1 MALKN
6 KSEVNMISG
15 PEFINLQPLDVNPLM
30 SECQIKVFYLGH
42 NRNGSYINKTT
53 AEKMSKTLRGTP
65 IVAAFNKNK
74 EDFGDH
80 GDVIR
85 IEDGEIHFEC
95 KTIPYGFV
103 SPDAEVWFQNFID
116 TDEFDNQV
124 ERTYLMTTGYLWDG
138 QFQELK
144 KVLEEGQPHSM
155 ELDTNSLDGHWA
167 KDNNLGVEFFII
179 NDAVFS
185 KLCILGDDVEPC
197 FEGSSVTA
205 TSSEV
210 QKTFSANQEF
220 SRTLFNMMNE
230 LTDAI
235 QSKGGLEMPNEFAE
249 QTETVE
255 ETSTEFSE
263 VTEEVTT
270 EEPVDYT
277 EAEEAPAAEA
287 EGQFEKKDDDKDD
300 SEKSDDAA
308 SDSGDKDDD
317 EDDDEKKKPASK
329 NSLEEY
335 EALKEEV
342 ETLRAE
348 IETLREFKLTVENE
362 QKDALMD
369 SWPYNT
375 LSDEDKADVIAHKSE
390 YSLDEIKAKLA
401 VIYVEKGV
409 QFAAEET
416 KEEESAEEAITTFSL
431 DGEVAE
437 IESDLQRALRETRK
451 Y

>member
-1 MALKN
+1 
-6 KSEVNMISG
+6 
-15 PEFINLQPLDVNPLM
+15 
-30 SECQIKVFYLGH
+30 
-42 NRNGSYINKTT
+42 
-53 AEKMSKTLRGTP
+53 
-65 IVAAFNKNK
+65 
-74 EDFGDH
+74 
-80 GDVIR
+80 
-85 IEDGEIHFEC
+85 
-95 KTIPYGFV
+95 
-103 SPDAEVWFQNFID
+103 
-116 TDEFDNQV
+116 
-124 ERTYLMTTGYLWDG
+124 MTTGYLWDG

-437 IESDLQRALRETRK
+437 VESDLQRALRETRK